1 MFTLSR
7 LGERWE
13 WSTQVTIT
21 RQGGFKRSSLDSL
34 HEIEIFKGSENTLTM
49 RQTYTYK
56 FQCVFQLSRY
66 PFDTQVKKK
75 HFPNSVNC
83 YRSAGSKWWSGRLT

>member
-1 MFTLSR
+1 MDT
-7 LGERWE
+7 
-13 WSTQVTIT
+13 
-21 RQGGFKRSSLDSL
+21 L

-66 PFDTQVKKK
+66 PFDTQVARYGP
-75 HFPNSVNC
+75 FRNIGLMIYV
-83 YRSAGSKWWSGRLT
+83 RSRIEEMIFFILF

>member
-1 MFTLSR
+1 MFRYFEIFSSWPSCTN
-7 LGERWE
+7 
-13 WSTQVTIT
+13 
-21 RQGGFKRSSLDSL
+21 QGSFERSSLDTL

-66 PFDTQVKKK
+66 PFDTQV
-75 HFPNSVNC
+75 
-83 YRSAGSKWWSGRLT
+83 AGYGPFRNVGWRI